1 MSLKQYFCAII
12 PYLSDVIND
21 HKVEELK
28 IQLGMPVN
36 FISSKYAG
44 ETRTNYVWSDNEEIR
59 LGNETDDIINKLFK
73 SFLDNYQ
80 EEEEIVRGGSN
91 FIFESVDLLHY
102 LLHKISVKRG
112 NSYIKSPNWFINK

>member
-1 MSLKQYFCAII
+1 M
-12 PYLSDVIND
+12 IND

-59 LGNETDDIINKLFK
+59 LGNETDDIINKLF
-73 SFLDNYQ
+73 
-80 EEEEIVRGGSN
+80 
-91 FIFESVDLLHY
+91 
-102 LLHKISVKRG
+102 
-112 NSYIKSPNWFINK
+112 

>member
-1 MSLKQYFCAII
+1 M
-12 PYLSDVIND
+12 IND